1 MSMRRPDDDVE
12 DTQIANNLRRTIEL
26 TELALA
32 LRASAV
38 RQDDP
43 NCDPMV
49 RVMRE
54 IHCAK
59 DLAWQKST
67 KR

>member
-1 MSMRRPDDDVE
+1 MRRSDDNAE
-12 DTQIANNLRRTIEL
+12 EARIANNFRRTIEL

-49 RVMRE
+49 QVMRE
-54 IHCAK
+54 IRRAK

-67 KR
+67 NQ

>member
-1 MSMRRPDDDVE
+1 MGRSDDNIE
-12 DTQIANNLRRTIEL
+12 DARIANNLRRTIEL

-43 NCDPMV
+43 YCDPMV

-54 IHCAK
+54 IRHAN

>member
-1 MSMRRPDDDVE
+1 MRRLDDDVE

-38 RQDDP
+38 RRDDS

-54 IHCAK
+54 IHRAK
-59 DLAWQKST
+59 DLAW
-67 KR
+67 

>member
-1 MSMRRPDDDVE
+1 MRRPDDNAE
-12 DTQIANNLRRTIEL
+12 DARIADNVRRTIEL

-43 NCDPMV
+43 NCDSMG

-54 IHCAK
+54 IRRVN

>member
-1 MSMRRPDDDVE
+1 MRRPDDDVE
-12 DTQIANNLRRTIEL
+12 DARIASNFRRTIEL

-32 LRASAV
+32 LRATVAW
-38 RQDDP
+38 QHDP

-54 IHCAK
+54 IHRSK
-59 DLAWQKST
+59 DLAWQK
-67 KR
+67 R